1 MVREGGCGSVV
12 SGSGRRARVRGIG
25 AAGQGGVAHSIGAD
39 QRRIGGIM
47 RKLPGAQRR

>member
-1 MVREGGCGSVV
+1 MRVCGVEVGPPGPGARYRGGK
-12 SGSGRRARVRGIG
+12 
-25 AAGQGGVAHSIGAD
+25 AAGGSVAHSIGAD